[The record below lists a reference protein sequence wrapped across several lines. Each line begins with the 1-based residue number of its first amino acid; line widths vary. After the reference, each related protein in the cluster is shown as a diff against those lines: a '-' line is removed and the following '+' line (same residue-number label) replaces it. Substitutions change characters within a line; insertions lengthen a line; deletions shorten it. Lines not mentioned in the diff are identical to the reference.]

1 MIEYTILI
9 VHGACEFSFFLDIVN
24 FLYFF
29 FIQIYDIIEHNSNA
43 PCLSFIGDCELKYA
57 QNLFV

>member
-9 VHGACEFSFFLDIVN
+9 VHGACEFSFFLDSE
-24 FLYFF
+24 FSFF
-29 FIQIYDIIEHNSNA
+29 FQIYDIIEHNSNA